1 MSISHLFEDFG
12 GINAPAP
19 EPIAAPDEGNEDE
32 MLESFEQGYKAGWDD
47 AISAKSE
54 EHASVSAALA
64 GRLNDLSFTYHEARE
79 AILAD
84 LAPTVEK
91 AIMTVLPELARQ
103 AVGALAVEQLHKI
116 IRENSE
122 TPVVLSTAPDCYQ
135 PVIDVMPEDK
145 KLPVEVVR
153 DESLA
158 EGQVR
163 FEFAQRERLIDLS
176 EVLEAVAGAMTAFT
190 HETRKEAQNG

>member
-12 GINAPAP
+12 GIRAP
-19 EPIAAPDEGNEDE
+19 EPEPVAAQDEGNEDD

-64 GRLNDLSFTYHEARE
+64 SKLNDLSFTYHEARE

-91 AIMTVLPELARQ
+91 AIMTVLPEVARQ
-103 AVGALAVEQLHKI
+103 AVGALAVEQLNQI
-116 IRENSE
+116 VRENSE

-135 PVIDVMPEDK
+135 PVIDVMPEDQQF
-145 KLPVEVVR
+145 PVEVVR

-176 EVLEAVAGAMTAFT
+176 EVLEAVGEAMAAFK

>member
-12 GINAPAP
+12 GIRTP
-19 EPIAAPDEGNEDE
+19 EPEPVATQDEGDEDD

-54 EHASVSAALA
+54 EHASVSAALSTK
-64 GRLNDLSFTYHEARE
+64 LNDLSFTYHEARE

-91 AIMTVLPELARQ
+91 AIMTVLPEVARQ
-103 AVGALAVEQLHKI
+103 AVGALAVEQLHQI
-116 IRENSE
+116 VRENSE

-135 PVIDVMPEDK
+135 PVIDVMPEDQK
-145 KLPVEVVR
+145 FPVQVVR

-176 EVLEAVAGAMTAFT
+176 EVLEVVAEAMAAFT

>member
-12 GINAPAP
+12 GIRTP
-19 EPIAAPDEGNEDE
+19 EPEPVAAQDEGNEDD

-64 GRLNDLSFTYHEARE
+64 SKLNDLSFTYHEARE

-91 AIMTVLPELARQ
+91 AIMTVLPEVARQ
-103 AVGALAVEQLHKI
+103 AVGALAVEQLNQI
-116 IRENSE
+116 VRENSE

-135 PVIDVMPEDK
+135 PVIDVMPEDQQF
-145 KLPVEVVR
+145 PVEVVR

-176 EVLEAVAGAMTAFT
+176 EVLEAVGEAMAAFT

>member
-12 GINAPAP
+12 GINAPEP
-19 EPIAAPDEGNEDE
+19 EPIAVPDEGNEDE

-116 IRENSE
+116 VRENSE

-135 PVIDVMPEDK
+135 PVIDVLPEDK

>member
-12 GINAPAP
+12 GITAP
-19 EPIAAPDEGNEDE
+19 EPEPVATQEEGNEDD

-54 EHASVSAALA
+54 EHASVSAALSSK
-64 GRLNDLSFTYHEARE
+64 LNDLSFTYHEARE

-91 AIMTVLPELARQ
+91 AIMTVLPEVARQ
-103 AVGALAVEQLHKI
+103 AVGALAVEQLHQI
-116 IRENSE
+116 VRENSE

-135 PVIDVMPEDK
+135 PVIDVMPEDQTF
-145 KLPVEVVR
+145 PVEVVR

-176 EVLEAVAGAMTAFT
+176 EVLEAVAEAMAAFT

>member
-12 GINAPAP
+12 GISAPAP
-19 EPIAAPDEGNEDE
+19 EPVAVVEEGNEDD

-64 GRLNDLSFTYHEARE
+64 GKLNDLSFTYHEARE

-103 AVGALAVEQLHKI
+103 AVGALAVEQLHQI
-116 IRENSE
+116 VRENSQ
-122 TPVVLSTAPDCYQ
+122 TPIVLSAAPDCYQ
-135 PVIDVMPEDK
+135 PVIDVMPDDK
-145 KLPVEVVR
+145 QLPIEVVR

>member
-1 MSISHLFEDFG
+1 MSARPSSSAKRTRSRSRRMAVAAL
-12 GINAPAP
+12 AASLAVALAAASPVL
-19 EPIAAPDEGNEDE
+19 APDGCT
-32 MLESFEQGYKAGWDD
+32 G
-47 AISAKSE
+47 
-54 EHASVSAALA
+54 VSAALA

-116 IRENSE
+116 VRENSE

-145 KLPVEVVR
+145 QLPVEVVR

>member
-1 MSISHLFEDFG
+1 MSVSHLFEDFG
-12 GINAPAP
+12 GITAP
-19 EPIAAPDEGNEDE
+19 EPEPVAAESGGNEDE
-32 MLESFEQGYKAGWDD
+32 LLASFEQGYKAGWDD

-54 EHASVSAALA
+54 EHASVSAELA
-64 GRLNDLSFTYHEARE
+64 TRLNDLSFTYHEARE
-79 AILAD
+79 SILAD

-91 AIMTVLPELARQ
+91 AIMTVLPEVARQ
-103 AVGALAVEQLHKI
+103 AVGALAVEQLNAI

-122 TPVVLSTAPDCYQ
+122 TPVVLSTAPDTYQ
-135 PVIDVMPEDK
+135 PIIDVMPEDQK
-145 KLPVEVVR
+145 IPVEVVR

-176 EVLEAVAGAMTAFT
+176 EVLEAVAEAMTAFT

>member
-12 GINAPAP
+12 GIAAPEP
-19 EPIAAPDEGNEDE
+19 EPIAAQEEGNEDE

-91 AIMTVLPELARQ
+91 AIMTVLPEVARQ
-103 AVGALAVEQLHKI
+103 AVGALAVEQLHQI
-116 IRENSE
+116 VRENSE

-135 PVIDVMPEDK
+135 PVIDVMPEDQK
-145 KLPVEVVR
+145 FPVEVVR
-153 DESLA
+153 DENLA

-176 EVLEAVAGAMTAFT
+176 EVLEAVADAMAAFT

>member
-12 GINAPAP
+12 GIAAPEP
-19 EPIAAPDEGNEDE
+19 EPIAAQEEGNEDE

-91 AIMTVLPELARQ
+91 AIMTVLPEVARQ
-103 AVGALAVEQLHKI
+103 AVGALAVEQLHQI
-116 IRENSE
+116 VRENSE

-135 PVIDVMPEDK
+135 PVIDVMPEDQQF
-145 KLPVEVVR
+145 PVEVVR
-153 DESLA
+153 DENLA

-176 EVLEAVAGAMTAFT
+176 EVLEAVADAMAAFT

>member
-12 GINAPAP
+12 GIKAPVEP
-19 EPIAAPDEGNEDE
+19 EPVALDEGNEED
-32 MLESFEQGYKAGWDD
+32 MLASFEQGYKAGWDD

-54 EHASVSAALA
+54 EHASVSVELA
-64 GRLNDLSFTYHEARE
+64 SKLNDLSFTYHEARE

-116 IRENSE
+116 VRENSE

-135 PVIDVMPEDK
+135 PVIDVMPDDK
-145 KLPVEVVR
+145 QFPVEVVR
-153 DESLA
+153 DENLA

-176 EVLEAVAGAMTAFT
+176 EVLEAVAGAMEAFT
-190 HETRKEAQNG
+190 HETRKEIQNG